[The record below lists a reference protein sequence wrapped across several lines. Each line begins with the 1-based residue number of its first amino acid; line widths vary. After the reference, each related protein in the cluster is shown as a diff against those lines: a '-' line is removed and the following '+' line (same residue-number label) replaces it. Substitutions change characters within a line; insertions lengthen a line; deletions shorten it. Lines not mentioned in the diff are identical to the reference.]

1 MLNDMGVDPN
11 DWFDDVPHP
20 HDTMPIATNESLPNV
35 KPTFGGCYN
44 YEKLKAEGMI
54 QDPPAEFMEVP
65 TSVTNPKPEK
75 PKPKNPTIHDE
86 LYAIATARYNP
97 FSVGGSENC
106 DSDLDC
112 NIGGS
117 ENASS
122 K

>member
-1 MLNDMGVDPN
+1 MNND
-11 DWFDDVPHP
+11 DWFENPLDS
-20 HDTMPIATNESLPNV
+20 MPIAKDEPLLPPLPNV

-54 QDPPAEFMEVP
+54 QDPPAECMEVP

-75 PKPKNPTIHDE
+75 PKKPTIHDE
-86 LYAIATARYNP
+86 LYAIATAKYNP
-97 FSVGGSENC
+97 FAVGGSE
-106 DSDLDC
+106 SIRS
-112 NIGGS
+112 IGGS